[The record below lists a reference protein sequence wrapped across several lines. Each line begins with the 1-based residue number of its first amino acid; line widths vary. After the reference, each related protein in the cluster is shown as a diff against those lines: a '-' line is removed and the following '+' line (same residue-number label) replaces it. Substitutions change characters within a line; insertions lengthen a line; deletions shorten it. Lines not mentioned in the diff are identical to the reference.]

1 MEFKFRDQFA
11 LGVASAATQIEG
23 GENNGNWNDWYHKGM
38 IKDGS
43 NPARATMHYQKWKQ
57 DADLMAK
64 MGIKNYRLG
73 IEWAR
78 ICPEEGKVDKEALAH
93 YRKEIAYLKEKGISI
108 LLTIHH
114 FSNPMWFESM
124 GGFTKRENLK
134 YFIRFV
140 KLVVNTF
147 AGQVSEYITI
157 NEPNV
162 YATQSYFFGT
172 WPPGEKSIIN
182 ACKVMSNMA
191 ICHIKAYEIIHKV
204 RKDKGFSDT
213 KVSFANHVRV
223 FDPQNPKNI
232 KHRINAK
239 LLDFLFQGAVTEA
252 FTLGKFKWPLL
263 GAKSIKPGEY
273 IDFIAVNYYTRSTVT
288 RFDDG
293 TKEDSYKND
302 LGWEIYPQGMIRVAE
317 ELYKLL
323 ERPIYITENGTCDNN
338 DAFRSRYIYDHLKV
352 IAESE
357 LPINRYYHWCFCDNF
372 EWIEGDSARFG
383 LVHINYASLGRT
395 VKQSGRFYTRMIK
408 EHGVS
413 KETYSK
419 YVEAQEYHK

>member
-1 MEFKFRDQFA
+1 MEFKFKDQFA

-147 AGQVSEYITI
+147 ADQVSEYITI

>member
-1 MEFKFRDQFA
+1 MEFKFKDQFA

-23 GENNGNWNDWYHKGM
+23 GENNSNWNDWYHKGM

-78 ICPEEGKVDKEALAH
+78 ICPEEGKVDKESLAH

-147 AGQVSEYITI
+147 ADQVSEYITI

-338 DAFRSRYIYDHLKV
+338 DAFRARYIYDHLKV

>member
-1 MEFKFRDQFA
+1 MEFKFKDQFA

-147 AGQVSEYITI
+147 ADQVSEYITI

-338 DAFRSRYIYDHLKV
+338 DAFRARYIYDHLKV

>member
-1 MEFKFRDQFA
+1 MEFKFKDQFA

-23 GENNGNWNDWYHKGM
+23 GENDSNWNDWYHKGM

-147 AGQVSEYITI
+147 ADQVSEYITI

-338 DAFRSRYIYDHLKV
+338 DAFRARYIYDHLKV